1 MNRSHL
7 FTAFVL
13 GLSAVTWSPVVHGA
27 PTTASTTASSIQP
40 STSDT
45 YLQGYLTMVE
55 GDKLRKNGD
64 FAGAYFKYRD
74 ARDTFDAV
82 HAAEPAWNAE
92 IIDYRRRKIREGMEE
107 VRKLEMERRAAG
119 GDISPSGILGPTLG
133 PDPKNQMDGPPK
145 IPPTDE
151 SRPPRTPSNLMEERM
166 RGLYLQIR
174 NLEKRNEDIIK
185 TLGAKEEELRRAS
198 KEHID
203 SKANEDALRSRLI
216 EAETKLETSDAAEKR
231 KHQALLKK
239 VDELEGALNLA
250 NEKLAASN
258 AERDKMA
265 IELADAIGEIRK
277 LNTEVA
283 GLRKERDQ
291 MVNLLTGA
299 EGKGLDKLKIVE
311 ENQRLKKE
319 LAEAQQKMAQLSK
332 EKDAGRTEIA
342 SLKDQIRTVQES
354 LDGVKQENEEYRQ
367 QIAALTSKLDSA
379 KKLLADSGSAGS
391 ITETEAIAENN
402 VLREIILQQ
411 LKQQARRERA
421 RQNIMDELTREGVF
435 DKMKELG
442 VESETLLRSVNEM
455 AAPVLL
461 SKEQRD
467 IITSTQVNKL
477 LVGPNGKEMFAIE
490 DSSKDKE
497 LAKGGGEKETPRTE
511 TPAESSGAPDKAGL
525 PTELK
530 AYANAAE
537 EHFAAGDYSAAES
550 DFRKI
555 LFTEPQN
562 VYALCNLGV
571 TQIRLNN
578 NEEAAETLLKALAY
592 NYDDDFAHYV
602 RGVALLR
609 SARLDDAVEEIELG
623 LKLNGKNASA
633 WHTLGMIAR
642 KRGQIEQAKKHFLKA
657 VSLDSNCSEAHYNL
671 AIIFATSDPA
681 QMDAARK
688 HYKLAISSGGARD
701 ANLDKF
707 LGMR

>member
-1 MNRSHL
+1 MNPSQIT
-7 FTAFVL
+7 TALVL
-13 GLSAVTWSPVVHGA
+13 GFSAVTWTPVVFAA
-27 PTTASTTASSIQP
+27 PPAATANTPVTNVQP

-55 GDKLRKNGD
+55 GDKLRKNND
-64 FAGAYFKYRD
+64 FVGAYFKYRD
-74 ARDTFDAV
+74 ARDIFDSV

-107 VRKLEMERRAAG
+107 VRKLEVERRAAG
-119 GDISPSGILGPTLG
+119 GDISPSGILGASLG
-133 PDPKNQMDGPPK
+133 ADPKNQLDGPPPA
-145 IPPTDE
+145 IPATDE
-151 SRPPRTPSNLMEERM
+151 SRPPKSPSTLLEERM
-166 RGLYLQIR
+166 KGLYAQISR
-174 NLEKRNEDIIK
+174 LEKRNEEILK
-185 TLGAKEEELRRAS
+185 TLGAKEEELRKAS
-198 KEHID
+198 KERVE
-203 SKANEDALRSRLI
+203 SKANEDALRARWI
-216 EAETKLETSDAAEKR
+216 EEKTKLENADAAEKR

-239 VDELEGALNLA
+239 VDELQRALNIA
-250 NEKLAASN
+250 NDKLAASN

-265 IELADAIGEIRK
+265 VDLANAIGEIKK
-277 LNTEVA
+277 LNVEVS

-299 EGKGLDKLKIVE
+299 GAKGVDKLKIVE

-319 LAEAQQKMAQLSK
+319 LAEAQGKMAQLSK
-332 EKDAGRTEIA
+332 EKDAGKAEVV
-342 SLKDQIRTVQES
+342 SLKEQIRTVQES
-354 LDGVKQENEEYRQ
+354 LDLIKQENEDYRQ
-367 QIAALTSKLDSA
+367 QIATLTSKLDA
-379 KKLLADSGSAGS
+379 TRKVLADNSGAGA
-391 ITETEAIAENN
+391 IPETEAIAENN

-477 LVGPNGKEMFAIE
+477 LTGADGKELFQID
-490 DSSKDKE
+490 DSSKDP
-497 LAKGGGEKETPRTE
+497 EKPAAPDTPVE
-511 TPAESSGAPDKAGL
+511 PSGAPDKAGL

-537 EHFAAGDYSAAES
+537 EHFAAGDYSAAEN

-555 LFTEPQN
+555 LVVEPQN

-642 KRGQIEQAKKHFLKA
+642 KRGQIEQARKHFLKA
-657 VSLDSNCSEAHYNL
+657 VALDSNCSEAHYNL
-671 AIIFATSDPA
+671 AIIFATSDPP
-681 QMDAARK
+681 QLDTARK
-688 HYKLAISSGGARD
+688 HYKLAINSGGARNSD
-701 ANLDKF
+701 LDKW

>member
-1 MNRSHL
+1 MNRPL
-7 FTAFVL
+7 FATALVY
-13 GLSAVTWSPVVHGA
+13 GLSAVAWSPFAAGA
-27 PTTASTTASSIQP
+27 PPAAASAPATTVQP

-55 GDKLRKNGD
+55 GDKQRKNGD

-92 IIDYRRRKIREGMEE
+92 IIDYRRRKIREAMEE

-119 GDISPSGILGPTLG
+119 GEISSSGILGSALG
-133 PDPKNQMDGPPK
+133 PDPKNQIGTPMD

-151 SRPPRTPSNLMEERM
+151 SRPPKAPSTLMEERM
-166 RGLYLQIR
+166 KGLYEQITR
-174 NLEKRNEDIIK
+174 LERKNEAILK
-185 TLGAKEEELRRAS
+185 TLGAKEEELRNAS
-198 KEHID
+198 KARLE
-203 SKANEDALRSRLI
+203 SKASEDAMRARLV

-231 KHQALLKK
+231 KHQALIKK
-239 VDELEGALNLA
+239 VDELQSALNLA
-250 NEKLAASN
+250 NEKLNAAN

-265 IELADAIGEIRK
+265 TDLANAIGEIKR
-277 LNTEVA
+277 LNTEVT

-299 EGKGLDKLKIVE
+299 DSKGPDKLKMFE
-311 ENQRLKKE
+311 ENQRLTKE
-319 LAEAQQKMAQLSK
+319 LAAAQQKISQLSK
-332 EKDAGRTEIA
+332 EKDTDRSEIVA
-342 SLKDQIRTVQES
+342 LKEQVRSVQDS
-354 LDGVKQENEEYRQ
+354 LDGMKQENEDYRR
-367 QIAALTSKLDSA
+367 QIATLTGKLDA
-379 KKLLADSGSAGS
+379 TRKQLAETGGAGAV
-391 ITETEAIAENN
+391 TESEAIAENN

-442 VESETLLRSVNEM
+442 VESENILRSVNEM
-455 AAPVLL
+455 AAPIML
-461 SKEQRD
+461 SKDQRD
-467 IITSTQVNKL
+467 IIASTQVDKL
-477 LVGPNGKEMFAIE
+477 LTGPDGKGL
-490 DSSKDKE
+490 KE
-497 LAKGGGEKETPRTE
+497 LSIVDDSADDKPPGDAPPDST
-511 TPAESSGAPDKAGL
+511 GAADKAGL
-525 PTELK
+525 STELK

-537 EHFAAGDYSAAES
+537 EHFSSGDYTSAEN

-555 LFTEPQN
+555 LLVEPQN

-609 SARLDDAVEEIELG
+609 TARLDDAVEEIELG

-633 WHTLGMIAR
+633 WHTLGLISI
-642 KRGQIEQAKKHFLKA
+642 KRGQREQAKAHFLKA
-657 VSLDSNCSEAHYNL
+657 VALDANCSEAHYNL
-671 AIIFATSDPA
+671 AVIFASSGDPA
-681 QMDAARK
+681 QFDTARK
-688 HYKLAISSGGARD
+688 HYKLAIKAGAARD
-701 ANLDKF
+701 TNLDKL